1 MKFFIDTSAFYAL
14 EDADD
19 GHHDEAHAI
28 QERFR
33 MERPM
38 LFTSHHVLDE
48 SITLIGS
55 KLQPNRAVRFARQLL
70 SSRAIRIIRTDEQTE
85 QAALHVYERFADPRI
100 SFTDCLSFTV
110 MRALG
115 ITTAFAFDR
124 DFERAGF
131 KLLRGET
138 RSS

>member
-1 MKFFIDTSAFYAL
+1 VKFFIDTSAFYAL

-19 GHHDEAHAI
+19 RHHDEARSL

-33 MERPM
+33 TERPL
-38 LFTSHHVLDE
+38 LFTTHHVLDE

-55 KLQPNRAVRFARQLL
+55 RLQPRRAVRFARQLL
-70 SSRAIRIIRTDEQTE
+70 SSRAIRLIRTDEETE
-85 QAALHVYERFADPRI
+85 LAALHVYERFDDPRL

-115 ITTAFAFDR
+115 ITTAFAFDQ
-124 DFERAGF
+124 DFEQAGF
-131 KLLRGET
+131 KLLHRET
-138 RSS
+138 R